1 MCRGTEYPSPHGI
14 PTDLLD
20 RSLIIRTVPYSMK
33 EMITILSIR
42 AVTEGIELA
51 DDALAELGSIA
62 ARTSLRY
69 CCQLLTPASIL
80 AQTNGKK
87 VIEYPFWLM
96 ILVVSFIGNANDV
109 KEVDELF
116 LDSKRS
122 VIRLTENKE
131 KYLH

>member
-1 MCRGTEYPSPHGI
+1 M
-14 PTDLLD
+14 
-20 RSLIIRTVPYSMK
+20 IIRTVPYSMK

-62 ARTSLRY
+62 SRTSLRY

-87 VIEYPFWLM
+87 VIEYPFSL
-96 ILVVSFIGNANDV
+96 ID
-109 KEVDELF
+109 
-116 LDSKRS
+116 
-122 VIRLTENKE
+122 
-131 KYLH
+131 